1 MSDSHR
7 YSLEQ
12 SETWIVNNKHR
23 INDLADR
30 SSWQNPYFSY
40 DWLDC
45 WWDRIEGLKKPVL
58 LTVEDEDG
66 KLVGLWPFLERSGL
80 MKSKGLWPYVFD
92 EANYFHP
99 IAERSAVPTLVNGLK
114 ELLKKYT
121 FIWIPLMRIEFW
133 KEYLEDAVTEGSL
146 SSIIRIP
153 RETFLME
160 STVDDFDSFWN
171 QKMGPKTRKS
181 FRYDERALEEL
192 GKVVFERWESFEDI
206 LSMMP
211 ATCVVEVNSK
221 KGKNGSGLYS
231 IRGKRAF
238 FFELLPRLAKE
249 GKLRLSILR
258 INDQAI
264 AWQLDLLGKD
274 YLAVHHLSFDENWKK
289 YSPGRQL
296 LRKNLQHGWEEGR
309 TIDFLPLAF
318 DYKKKLATKRED
330 VYELHWFKSSLRGWI
345 AYRLILWNMKL
356 RQKIRQRASRSS
368 NPDHPVHK
376 ALQGESV

>member
-7 YSLEQ
+7 YSLVQ

-192 GKVVFERWESFEDI
+192 GNVVFERWESFEDI

-221 KGKNGSGLYS
+221 KGKMGPVCIRLGVSVPSFSNYS
-231 IRGKRAF
+231 QTSERGKA
-238 FFELLPRLAKE
+238 
-249 GKLRLSILR
+249 SI
-258 INDQAI
+258 
-264 AWQLDLLGKD
+264 
-274 YLAVHHLSFDENWKK
+274 
-289 YSPGRQL
+289 
-296 LRKNLQHGWEEGR
+296 
-309 TIDFLPLAF
+309 IDFT
-318 DYKKKLATKRED
+318 D
-330 VYELHWFKSSLRGWI
+330 
-345 AYRLILWNMKL
+345 
-356 RQKIRQRASRSS
+356 Q
-368 NPDHPVHK
+368 
-376 ALQGESV
+376 

>member
-1 MSDSHR
+1 M
-7 YSLEQ
+7 
-12 SETWIVNNKHR
+12 
-23 INDLADR
+23 
-30 SSWQNPYFSY
+30 
-40 DWLDC
+40 
-45 WWDRIEGLKKPVL
+45 
-58 LTVEDEDG
+58 TVEDEDG

-133 KEYLEDAVTEGSL
+133 KEYLVDAVTEGSL

-318 DYKKKLATKRED
+318 DYKKKLATTKED

-356 RQKIRQRASRSS
+356 RQKIRQRASHSS

>member
-7 YSLEQ
+7 YSLVQ

-133 KEYLEDAVTEGSL
+133 KEYLVDAVTEGSL

-192 GKVVFERWESFEDI
+192 GNVVFERWESFEDI

-368 NPDHPVHK
+368 NPDLPVHK

>member
-7 YSLEQ
+7 YSLVQ